1 MHFARTLHIKMTPLI
16 IARGLT
22 KIYQRGADQIRA
34 LDALS
39 FEVNEGEF
47 LAIVGPSGSGKSTLL
62 NLLGCMDTPTSG
74 TLEFAGQRLD
84 QASEKIR
91 TEFRR
96 RQIGFVFQHFG
107 LVPTLTV
114 EENIHLPHLFAR
126 HAEHEDIESILE
138 KISLRHRRTHY
149 PRELSGGEMQRVAI
163 GRALFNKPKL
173 LLADEPTGNL
183 DTQTGQAIL
192 DLFQALNRA
201 SLTIIVVT
209 HNLQLAQMAHRS
221 IRLKDGKLET

>member
-1 MHFARTLHIKMTPLI
+1 MTPLI
-16 IARGLT
+16 AARGLT

-34 LDALS
+34 LDDLS

-74 TLEFAGQRLD
+74 TLDFAGQPLD
-84 QASEKIR
+84 QAAEKVR

-96 RQIGFVFQHFG
+96 KQIGFVFQHFG

-114 EENIHLPHLFAR
+114 EENIRLPHLFAR
-126 HAEHEDIESILE
+126 NADHEDIERLLE
-138 KISLRHRRTHY
+138 KVSLPQRRTHY

-183 DTQTGQAIL
+183 DTQTGQSIL
-192 DLFQALNRA
+192 NLFQILNA
-201 SLTIIVVT
+201 AGLTIIVVT
-209 HNLQLAQMAHRS
+209 HNLQLAQIAHRS
-221 IRLKDGKLET
+221 IRLKDGRLDL